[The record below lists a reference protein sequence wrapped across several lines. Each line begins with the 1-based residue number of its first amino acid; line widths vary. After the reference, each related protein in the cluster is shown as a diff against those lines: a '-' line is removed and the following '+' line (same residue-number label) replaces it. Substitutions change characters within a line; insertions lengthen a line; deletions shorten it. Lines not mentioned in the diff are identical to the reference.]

1 MWLWE
6 GIDLLG
12 CASGVRKGIMNN
24 VMYRVIKIEDD
35 GIIVRSNDEIKL
47 VFAQIAAIMRLSFA
61 RTYASRQG
69 TEFDTDL
76 TLHDTNNKHFTMRH
90 LFVGMSKCKNCTK
103 LDIA

>member
-6 GIDLLG
+6 RIDLLG

-35 GIIVRSNDEIKL
+35 GIIVKSNEEIKL
-47 VFAQIAAIMRLSFA
+47 VFAQVAALMRLSFA
-61 RTYASRQG
+61 RTYASCQG
-69 TEFDTDL
+69 TEFETEL
-76 TLHDTNNKHFTMRH
+76 RLHDTNNKHFTMRH
-90 LFVGMSKCKNCTK
+90 LFVGMSRCKNCTK